1 MTAEKL
7 HDALNLLPGDLVAA
21 TDALRCQPRKVKIHW
36 ARWATLAAC
45 AAVVIFCGW
54 YFRAGFGKS
63 ASTADMAMQAESYEF
78 GKAAPAEPNAAV
90 SGASGDIAPEA
101 AEESAADRER
111 NIPAATESSET
122 ASTTCMAAVWKNQ
135 CTTRW
140 RSLSASLEDSPRM
153 QLLRSVQELVAYVE
167 ENQDYY
173 AFDADFRDSLA
184 IYDEAWFEE
193 NDLLVVVM
201 EPYTTVNDLLLTRSV
216 IPGEYG
222 NVWELLLSG
231 CLEDVD
237 AEGCWHVLMDLRK
250 GVIKEDDTILAVIE

>member
-7 HDALNLLPGDLVAA
+7 HDELTLLPGNLVAA

-45 AAVVIFCGW
+45 LAVAIFCGW
-54 YFRAGFGKS
+54 FFRSGFGKS
-63 ASTADMAMQAESYEF
+63 ASTADAVMQAETYAAAEWE
-78 GKAAPAEPNAAV
+78 KAAPAETYAAV
-90 SGASGDIAPEA
+90 SGGSGDIAPEEA
-101 AEESAADRER
+101 AEEFAADRE
-111 NIPAATESSET
+111 NSVPTES
-122 ASTTCMAAVWKNQ
+122 ASTTSTAAGWKNQ

-140 RSLSASLEDSPRM
+140 HSRSVSLEDSPRM
-153 QLLRSVQELVAYVE
+153 QLLRSAQELEAYVE

-173 AFDADFRDSLA
+173 AFDADYRDGLA
-184 IYDEAWFEE
+184 LYDEAWFEE

-231 CLEDVD
+231 CLDD
-237 AEGCWHVLMDLRK
+237 NAEGCWHVLMDLRK
-250 GVIKEDDTILAVIE
+250 GVIKEDDTIIAVIE